1 MNSRL
6 SDYLGDPVRANAI
19 RAEVKT
25 MIGLR
30 FVFNDIY
37 KQCRDCEES
46 CKIAKAPDASLI
58 CFKGGVPRT
67 SNRISGRDNENR
79 GRLAPTDSNK
89 EERNE
94 KRRV

>member
-37 KQCRDCEES
+37 KQCRDCDKS
-46 CKIAKAPDASLI
+46 CKIATFLM
-58 CFKGGVPRT
+58 
-67 SNRISGRDNENR
+67 
-79 GRLAPTDSNK
+79 
-89 EERNE
+89 
-94 KRRV
+94 RV